1 MISFSLIRKKK
12 RKKRER
18 KIERRT
24 ELKKKIKKSHPPSL
38 KKKKKRKEEA
48 MSFDIPP
55 GLTELLQG
63 FTVAVLRERPP
74 NLVQYAAEYFNKLQ
88 NTSRDSPSLLTTQ
101 LKPNEWRTGLSKQ
114 SSAATE
120 GSDEDDDL
128 PPEEEVRK
136 MSFLRRKSVC
146 AESYDPE
153 QDEGDDKK
161 VVYPKSDDQRKRLH
175 EATKNIL
182 LFRSLEPERLQNVVD
197 AMFEKRVEQ
206 GEKVIIQGDDG
217 DNFYVIDSGQYDVY
231 VEVDGRHKK
240 VGEYDGQ
247 GFFGELALMY
257 NVPRAATV
265 VCSSPGCVWALDRVT
280 FRKIVLKDAFNRRKM
295 YTDLIESVPLFS
307 SLDNYEKMN
316 VADALQSRTYAD
328 GEVVLK
334 QGDDADC
341 MYFVE
346 EGEVSITIKKGD
358 ESVEVK
364 RCTKGSYFGELALLT
379 HKPRAATATAKGKS
393 KFAVLE
399 VGAFERL
406 MGPCMEIM
414 KRNIETYEEQLKRL
428 DLV

>member
-1 MISFSLIRKKK
+1 
-12 RKKRER
+12 
-18 KIERRT
+18 
-24 ELKKKIKKSHPPSL
+24 
-38 KKKKKRKEEA
+38 

-88 NTSRDSPSLLTTQ
+88 NKTQDSPSLLTTQ

-328 GEVVLK
+328 GEVVLN

>member
-1 MISFSLIRKKK
+1 
-12 RKKRER
+12 
-18 KIERRT
+18 
-24 ELKKKIKKSHPPSL
+24 
-38 KKKKKRKEEA
+38 

-161 VVYPKSDDQRKRLH
+161 LQVVYPKSDDQRKRLH